1 MDDKTTQFDKRLSE
15 YRDRLLQRNKEMT
28 TDDDDR
34 IDAIINEY
42 EDSEPVD
49 APEKTDKEQKQTEM
63 PKPEQ
68 TEKTPEPVSE
78 SYKEYADKL
87 ESVLQE
93 VGMSKKPEKKAE
105 RSDKA
110 EKPDKTEEKAKKA
123 EKKTEKKEDVSAA
136 ADRERKR
143 LARKNAGL
151 DKEDELED
159 MELTDKT
166 ETVKSDKDDLGSVE
180 DFLDDFMEE
189 DDGHTSA
196 VKENF
201 QNMLSDAGQVFRKL
215 KKNRSEDEEGRS
227 KTGFIPVVN
236 RWMIAGCVLLVIFII
251 LTVCYIAAN
260 KSYKYNQ
267 MDIRPIAESD
277 LSVNDGVEEST
288 KGYTTIALYGVDSRD
303 SNLNTGTNSDT
314 IILVSINNDTKEV
327 KLVSVYRDTLVEIES
342 DSPVTQKVNY
352 AYQLG
357 GALMSINTLNTNLDL
372 KITDY
377 VTVDFDAMASI
388 INALGGVEVTI
399 AEEEINSLN
408 KNLAE
413 QISISGQYSNGV
425 HSAGKQLLNGQQ
437 AVAYTRIRSNAK
449 GDITRTERQRTVLLG
464 LIDKLGNAGTDTIRN
479 LLDVSFSCISTSLTK
494 TEAEE
499 FVKDITS
506 YQITGN
512 TGFPFAYSFASLDG
526 KGNVIVPADMEANV
540 TALHSW
546 LYGDAGYSV
555 SKDAAAI
562 SKTIAD
568 ETGIASI
575 GSIDIEKAVS
585 EVSPESTEK
594 DSSGDGT
601 EEGDTSDVKTITT
614 PPEGMIENE

>member
-1 MDDKTTQFDKRLSE
+1 MDNKTTQFDKRLSE

-34 IDAIINEY
+34 IDAIINGSADTE
-42 EDSEPVD
+42 ETETSADMNETQEQPE
-49 APEKTDKEQKQTEM
+49 APEKEDTER
-63 PKPEQ
+63 E
-68 TEKTPEPVSE
+68 PEPVSE

-93 VGMSKKPEKKAE
+93 VGVSKKPEKKE
-105 RSDKA
+105 ENK
-110 EKPDKTEEKAKKA
+110 KEEKKNEKKA
-123 EKKTEKKEDVSAA
+123 EKKNDVEAA
-136 ADRERKR
+136 AERERKR

-151 DKEDELED
+151 DKEED
-159 MELTDKT
+159 LELTEEPEPEDP
-166 ETVKSDKDDLGSVE
+166 DDD
-180 DFLDDFMEE
+180 DFSDDFMEE
-189 DDGHTSA
+189 DGGRTSA
-196 VKENF
+196 AKENLQNILFGAGRAF
-201 QNMLSDAGQVFRKL
+201 QNL
-215 KKNRSEDEEGRS
+215 KKEQEEKEEKDRERKQSGTVS
-227 KTGFIPVVN
+227 VIN
-236 RWMIAGCVLLVIFII
+236 RWLIAGAVLLVVFIV
-251 LTVCYIAAN
+251 LTVSYIGAN

-277 LSVNDGVEEST
+277 LTVNDGVEDAT

-303 SNLNTGTNSDT
+303 ANLNTGTNSDT

-327 KLVSVYRDTLVEIES
+327 KLVSVYRDTLFEIQSEA
-342 DSPVTQKVNY
+342 PVTQKVNY

-377 VTVDFDAMASI
+377 ITVDFNAMASI

-399 AEEEINSLN
+399 EEEEVNSLN

-413 QISISGQYSNGV
+413 QIAISGEYSNGV

-464 LIDKLGNAGTDTIRN
+464 LISKLGNAGTDTIRN

-499 FVKDITS
+499 LVKDAAS
-506 YQITGN
+506 YKITGN
-512 TGFPFAYSFASLDG
+512 TGFPFAYSFASLED
-526 KGNVIVPADMEANV
+526 KGSVIVPADMAENV
-540 TALHSW
+540 TALHAW
-546 LYGDAGYSV
+546 LYGDSGYSA
-555 SKDAAAI
+555 STAATAI

-568 ETGIASI
+568 ETGVASA
-575 GSIDIEKAVS
+575 GSIDIKQAAS
-585 EVSPESTEK
+585 EVTTESTE
-594 DSSGDGT
+594 DASGTGDGT
-601 EEGDTSDVKTITT
+601 EEDNSSDVKTITT
-614 PPEGMIENE
+614 PPDGMIENE